1 MITKVLPATKNR
13 EINYDNK
20 GSSERLVNYFEHEG
34 KEQGQ
39 EAYYFSQDE
48 DGLSKEEVVASIDG
62 NVKGLK
68 KDDTKFVSLVIS
80 PSSEELAHIKGDP
93 EMLKKYTID
102 VMENYAKNFTL
113 KNGNQLEGK
122 DLVWYGIIHETR
134 KYQWDDKEVKE
145 GKAQKGESKGGVQTH
160 IHIVVSTRDK
170 EQKITLNPDTSKARF
185 NIVDFQKKNA
195 ETFQQQ
201 FNYEKQTHFHK
212 EKPHKERGHIDQVR
226 YFEKRINRLAE
237 KYDLDEKTVGSIRSK
252 AAESG
257 YSKEFY
263 KGLKDYSTRI
273 NNKEGRKDDLTEFA
287 NLRKAE
293 PRENRE
299 FAHSQAKQQRQAV
312 QSQRVS
318 YAVES
323 VLRGAGDNKDDDRE
337 ILKDLS
343 NKRGGHFGL

>member
-1 MITKVLPATKNR
+1 MITKVLPPTKNR
-13 EINYDNK
+13 EISYDNK
-20 GSSERLVNYFEHEG
+20 GSCERLVNYFEHEG
-34 KEQGQ
+34 KEQSQ
-39 EAYYFSQDE
+39 EAYYFSQDV
-48 DGLSKEEVVASIDG
+48 DGLSKEEVVAGIDG
-62 NVKGLK
+62 NVKGLR

-80 PSSEELAHIKGDP
+80 PSSEELAHLKADP

-113 KNGNQLEGK
+113 KDGKQLEGK

-145 GKAQKGESKGGVQTH
+145 GKAQKGEQKQGVQTH

-195 ETFQQQ
+195 ETFQQR
-201 FNYEKQTHFHK
+201 FNYEKQTDFHK
-212 EKPHKERGHIDQVR
+212 EKPHRERGHIDQVR

-237 KYDLDEKTVGSIRSK
+237 KYDLDEKTVGSIRSE

-263 KGLKDYSTRI
+263 KGLKDYSTRL
-273 NNKEGRKDDLTEFA
+273 NNKEGKKDDLTEFA

-299 FAHSQAKQQRQAV
+299 FVRSRANQQNHAAQT
-312 QSQRVS
+312 QGMS

-323 VLRGAGDNKDDDRE
+323 VLKGAKVGQDDDRE

-343 NKRGGHFGL
+343 NKRGGHLSI